1 MRLSEVFRLF
11 SFKRQIGKTVKLTSL
26 INITLMSC
34 EEKYVYYGLT
44 CLNSLF
50 KETMVVLNSH
60 KMLIVIV
67 ADFDW
72 SLWFEYFEYIY
83 KRFVTLSENPVEVI
97 FSTKK
102 KIIIRMV
109 RNVL

>member
-1 MRLSEVFRLF
+1 M
-11 SFKRQIGKTVKLTSL
+11 
-26 INITLMSC
+26 
-34 EEKYVYYGLT
+34 
-44 CLNSLF
+44 
-50 KETMVVLNSH
+50 VLNSH

-72 SLWFEYFEYIY
+72 SLCFESIY

-102 KIIIRMV
+102 IIIRMI

>member
-1 MRLSEVFRLF
+1 M
-11 SFKRQIGKTVKLTSL
+11 
-26 INITLMSC
+26 
-34 EEKYVYYGLT
+34 
-44 CLNSLF
+44 
-50 KETMVVLNSH
+50 VLNSH

-72 SLWFEYFEYIY
+72 SLWFESIY

-102 KIIIRMV
+102 KNHNSYDKERSVRISYLYKHVFCYIFNIDLVRSCQSVKLMV
-109 RNVL
+109 EIKL